1 VEVVEVVVNVV
12 VDVEVVVFVEVLVE
26 EIDVVAELGFNPFIV
41 TVASSDIRPE

>member
-1 VEVVEVVVNVV
+1 MVVNVV